1 MLHGRT
7 RERGENF
14 ADLNILMVFDNFKVH
29 QSSQR
34 RSRVGT
40 LISVA
45 VIEKLS
51 IIKHKH
57 P

>member
-7 RERGENF
+7 RDRGENF

-51 IIKHKH
+51 IIKH